1 MRRGKVNI
9 GDVLF
14 TTEAPCG
21 HVAQVD
27 KDNIALAQRVIK
39 YSSKDLSK
47 LSKKY
52 LKYALLSNQFQNKL
66 LETSTGAT
74 VKGIKGSKLHK
85 MTIPVPSI
93 EIQNHIVNILE
104 RFDKLI
110 NDITG
115 GLPAEI
121 ELRRQQYE
129 YYRNMLLNFE
139 EVHE

>member
-1 MRRGKVNI
+1 MRRGKANV

-27 KDNIALAQRVIK
+27 KNNIALAQRVIK
-39 YSSKDLSK
+39 YSSKDLLQ
-47 LSKKY
+47 LSNEY
-52 LKYALLSNQFQNKL
+52 LKYALLSHQFQNKL
-66 LETSTGAT
+66 SETSTGST

-93 EIQNHIVNILE
+93 EKQNKIVRILDK
-104 RFDKLI
+104 FDSLV
-110 NDITG
+110 NDINVG
-115 GLPAEI
+115 IPAEI

-129 YYRNMLLNFE
+129 YYRNKLLSFNE
-139 EVHE
+139 LKE